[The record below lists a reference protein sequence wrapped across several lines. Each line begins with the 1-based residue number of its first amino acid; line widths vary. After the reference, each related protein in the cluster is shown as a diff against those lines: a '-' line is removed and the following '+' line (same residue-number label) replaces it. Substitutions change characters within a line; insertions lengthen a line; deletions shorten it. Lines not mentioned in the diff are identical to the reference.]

1 MPRPRGKRG
10 HDDGRGPHD
19 TVPFGAGS
27 HAPFHET
34 NLMKRETTSIK
45 GSVREPP
52 GDYDED
58 EDGDLVELRF
68 SPHGGL
74 GSAGYVSGEK
84 AAADRVQRMREVV
97 AEVTRGRIVAPK
109 KRGPGF

>member
-1 MPRPRGKRG
+1 MS
-10 HDDGRGPHD
+10 
-19 TVPFGAGS
+19 T
-27 HAPFHET
+27 
-34 NLMKRETTSIK
+34 KRETK

-74 GSAGYVSGEK
+74 GSAGYVSGER